1 MIPEH
6 GQTGPALPE
15 HVDGVDRHDDAAARH
30 QDADPA
36 VAEANGVVGHPEE
49 DHGWTR
55 QAGLT
60 GRGRIRTVS
69 VSKVTWARYAFTRGL
84 KGGVRVRG
92 GSL

>member
-49 DHGWTR
+49 DHGLEETTFDLRNLTR
-55 QAGLT
+55 
-60 GRGRIRTVS
+60 S
-69 VSKVTWARYAFTRGL
+69 
-84 KGGVRVRG
+84 
-92 GSL
+92 SLP